1 MKDLAQK
8 VIYNFEDSDNILIK
22 TLSEEDQIELIKEI
36 VKIFRTW
43 KKENCIKSKFF
54 LNKNFEK
61 ISLNPMI
68 LFVMLVKS
76 DYKNHCKLRITTKD
90 FSWPDFIATKYPIIC
105 KRAKNFFKKNEIEY
119 YKLHDGTL
127 DKQFQEKYLKDF
139 E

>member
-43 KKENCIKSKFF
+43 KKEDCVKSDFF
-54 LNKNFEK
+54 LNENFR
-61 ISLNPMI
+61 SLSDDAILIFII
-68 LFVMLVKS
+68 LFGNDIRKVNLKEFEPLVWGWPCFITWSYGSLGQLVMKIL
-76 DYKNHCKLRITTKD
+76 KNDLSKDEMYFNDTLR
-90 FSWPDFIATKYPIIC
+90 
-105 KRAKNFFKKNEIEY
+105 
-119 YKLHDGTL
+119 
-127 DKQFQEKYLKDF
+127 KQFQEKYLKDF